1 MTGAIMKDIFTKLNG
16 ITWLGNCYVDDNDF
30 ISEHELAQAKF
41 MRIPKKK
48 DIADANEE
56 LYQMRKKYHQV
67 GAVLEITSF
76 HNAY

>member
-1 MTGAIMKDIFTKLNG
+1 MNWGSHETHFSKLYK
-16 ITWLGNCYVDDNDF
+16 ITRLGNCYVDDNDF

-67 GAVLEITSF
+67 GAGYYKNLSWV
-76 HNAY
+76 